1 MKVSRCLA
9 TPGLVLGLGCLV
21 LCCSWPQRSLAFSPK
36 ELPKAQ
42 LGKGYRAVI
51 HVSHNRTPIEGVWL
65 KQGSLPHGLTLE
77 QDREHG
83 GDDQI
88 IHGVPKETGTFAF
101 TMEVGCFGTSTEG
114 QVGEKAYTIEV
125 H

>member
-21 LCCSWPQRSLAFSPK
+21 LSCSWPQRSLAFSPK

-42 LGKGYRAVI
+42 LGKAYRAVI
-51 HVSHNRTPIEGVWL
+51 HVSHNRTPIEGVSL
-65 KQGSLPHGLTLE
+65 KQGSLPHGLSIE
-77 QDREHG
+77 QDRETG
-83 GDDQI
+83 GTDQV
-88 IHGVPKETGTFAF
+88 IHGVPTQTGTFTF
-101 TMEVGCFGTSTEG
+101 TVEVGCFGTSVEG
-114 QVGEKAYTIEV
+114 QVGEKTYTIEV